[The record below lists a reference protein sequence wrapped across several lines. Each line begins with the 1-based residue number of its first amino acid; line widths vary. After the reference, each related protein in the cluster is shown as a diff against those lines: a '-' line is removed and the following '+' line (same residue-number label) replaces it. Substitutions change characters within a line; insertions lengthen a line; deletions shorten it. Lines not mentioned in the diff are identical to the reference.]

1 MPITTI
7 AIAPAANGL
16 RRGVWRR
23 LRGHQ
28 GLPSVAACWVP
39 GTLPITV
46 RPAR

>member
-16 RRGVWRR
+16 QARRVAAA
-23 LRGHQ
+23 RGHQ